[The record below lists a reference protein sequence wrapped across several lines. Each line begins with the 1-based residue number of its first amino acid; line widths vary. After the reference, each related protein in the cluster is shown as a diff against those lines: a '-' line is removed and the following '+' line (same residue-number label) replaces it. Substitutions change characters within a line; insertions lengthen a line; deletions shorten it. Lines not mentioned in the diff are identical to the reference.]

1 MTQAFTQSS
10 GRLTDKS
17 KKGMGVLW
25 IALTMMIV
33 VLTPCA
39 WAQDNATVTGTVG
52 DASGAVV
59 ANATVD
65 LTNIATGQV
74 REAISNTVG
83 AYRIANVG
91 VGTYTL
97 SASASSFEKFTRTGI
112 IVNVAQTLEENIA
125 LTVGSAAQTVTVEA
139 DALQVQTE
147 TNEMSTLISGQQV
160 QQLSTN
166 GRNIVQL
173 AALGAGVANNLSS
186 FGGIN
191 ALTSSNGISFNG
203 MRTTHNVYLLDGTE
217 LNDRGCGGCYMV
229 LPSQDSIAEF
239 QTLQSNYQPD
249 YGIGSGGT
257 ITMVIKS
264 GSRRF
269 HGEAYEYN
277 RNTAYNAN
285 DYFNKQA
292 GRPRPEFMLNEPGGN
307 IGGPL
312 FIPHVF
318 NENKTRTFFFW
329 NEEWRRLIQGANPSL
344 YSTIMTS
351 NFPTAG
357 QDLSYTPYV
366 ANPVIPKVPNL
377 PNNATYTAL
386 ETGLGLTPGQPF
398 PMNANGTYTI
408 PKQMLDPN
416 TVTEA
421 NSGMFP
427 KPNLANGYQYV
438 AAPAQPNYVRE
449 DTVRIDHSIN
459 SKMQLM
465 GHYVHDSVNPTFIP
479 PLWAGGYPTVGTTM
493 TNPSYT
499 AAIKLTQTY
508 SPNVLN
514 ETAFLYS
521 GNKITLLPFG
531 VGGTNIKLPS
541 GWSASSYF
549 PVANNAGQDM
559 PAITF
564 SGKPFGATATESYW
578 PWRNGYE
585 GFQYRDDLSWTL
597 GRHQIKFGGG
607 VLHDYKNQQLQ
618 ANTQGTAN
626 FSSSNANFS
635 GDAYVDFLLGL
646 ANTFTQLQYLSG
658 KHWVNNNYNAYAND
672 NWHLNKRLVL
682 NLGIRFDGIPHAFE
696 RYNEFANFVPAFYNT
711 SLGNPVNA
719 ATGTLNP
726 SSLTTF
732 SCPPSRCATNGE
744 QFYLNGIAEAGV
756 KGFPRGNVANSYH
769 TFQPRIGFAYDVFGN
784 GKTVIRGG
792 AGMFFERVQGND
804 VYNAALNPPFAYQ
817 PSGSNVMF
825 SNPNTSALT
834 GLTPPT
840 VQLFPSTMTT
850 IKYNYPPPATVNYS
864 LNVQREIA
872 PSVILAVAYVGSDG
886 WDQNDDRQINV
897 LPLSHLDP
905 NCTPTGALAS
915 IVTSASPYCDR
926 ALVANGTNA
935 NPYRNFP
942 GFNNINQ
949 EENET
954 NFNYNSLQSTFRI
967 ENKHGLTTQLSYTWS
982 HNIDIGQNDLAGL
995 NAPYNAKF
1003 DRGSDAGLDRRHIF
1017 NASYV
1022 YALPFFQRSSNFAA
1036 REFIGGWSVS
1046 GVTAMQTGTAN
1057 NISGTLSGAD
1067 TVGLGA
1073 GSNRPD
1079 LISPVVYLNPKSSA
1093 GLGPGHWFSKAS
1105 FATPQTAWS
1114 GLSTTN
1120 GYGSARKDTVR
1131 SPGFQHWNL
1140 SLFKVIPLT
1149 PGEGT
1154 KLELR
1159 FESFNTFNHTNF
1171 NAIDSTA
1178 SDGNFG
1184 SVTGDFDSRVLELG
1198 GKITF

>member
-1 MTQAFTQSS
+1 MTQTTTQSRRS
-10 GRLTDKS
+10 LADRS
-17 KKGMGVLW
+17 KKGMGALW
-25 IALTMMIV
+25 IALAVMIV
-33 VLTPCA
+33 ALTPCV
-39 WAQDNATVTGTVG
+39 WGQDNATITGNVA

-65 LTNIATGQV
+65 LTNIATGQL
-74 REAISNTVG
+74 RETKSNAVG
-83 AYRIANVG
+83 DYRVANVG

-97 SASASSFEKFTRTGI
+97 TAVASGFEKFTRTGI
-112 IVNVAQTLEENIA
+112 IVSVAQTLEEN
-125 LTVGSAAQTVTVEA
+125 LTLAVGSQAQTVTVQA
-139 DALQVQTE
+139 DALQVETE
-147 TNEMSTLISGQQV
+147 TSEVSTLISGEQV
-160 QQLSTN
+160 EQLSTN

-173 AALGAGVANNLSS
+173 AALGMGVVNNLSS

-191 ALTSSNGISFNG
+191 ALTSANGISFNG
-203 MRTTHNVYLLDGTE
+203 TRTTHNVYLLDGTE

-239 QTLQSNYQPD
+239 QTLDSNYSPD

-264 GSRRF
+264 GGRRY
-269 HGEAYEYN
+269 HGEVYEYN

-292 GRPRPEFMLNEPGGN
+292 GRARPEFMLNEPGGN
-307 IGGPL
+307 ISGPL

-318 NENKTRTFFFW
+318 NENKTRTFFFY
-329 NEEWRRLIQGANPSL
+329 NEEWRRLIQGATPAL

-366 ANPVIPKVPNL
+366 ANPVIPVVPNL
-377 PNNATYTAL
+377 PSNATYTAL
-386 ETGLGLTPGQPF
+386 ETGLGLTPGKPF
-398 PMNANGTYTI
+398 PLNANGTYKI
-408 PKQMLDPN
+408 PRQMLDPN
-416 TVTEA
+416 TVAEA
-421 NSGMFP
+421 NSGIFP
-427 KPNLANGYQYV
+427 KPNLPNGYQFTASP
-438 AAPAQPNYVRE
+438 AAPNYVRE
-449 DTVRIDHSIN
+449 DTLRIDHAIN

-465 GHYVHDSVNPTFIP
+465 GHYVHDAVNPTFIP

-521 GNKITLLPFG
+521 GNKITLTPFG
-531 VGGTNIKLPS
+531 VGGTNITLPS
-541 GWSASSYF
+541 SWSGTSYF
-549 PVANNAGQDM
+549 PVANNVGNDL

-585 GFQYRDDLSWTL
+585 GFEYRDDLSWTK
-597 GRHQIKFGGG
+597 GRHQFKFGAG

-626 FSSSNANFS
+626 FSSSNTNFS

-646 ANTFTQLQYLSG
+646 ANSFTQLQFLSD
-658 KHWVNNNYNAYAND
+658 KHWVNNNYNGYVND
-672 NWHLNKRLVL
+672 NWHFNKHLVL
-682 NLGIRFDGIPHAFE
+682 NIGMRYDGMPHAFE
-696 RYNEFANFVPAFYNT
+696 RYNQFANFVPAFYNT

-719 ATGTLNP
+719 STGTLNP

-732 SCPPSRCATNGE
+732 SCSTTRCATNGE
-744 QFYLNGIAEAGV
+744 QFYLNGLAEAGV
-756 KGFPRGNVANSYH
+756 GGFPRGNVTNRYN
-769 TFQPRIGFAYDVFGN
+769 TWEPRIGFAYDIAGN

-792 AGMFFERVQGND
+792 AGMFYERVQGND

-817 PSGSNVMF
+817 PSGNNVMF
-825 SNPNTSALT
+825 SNTNTSALT
-834 GLTPPT
+834 GLTT
-840 VQLFPSTMTT
+840 TQSFPSTMTT
-850 IKYNYPPPATVNYS
+850 IKYNYPPPGTADYS
-864 LNVQREIA
+864 LGIQHQIA
-872 PSVILAVAYVGSDG
+872 PSMIAVVQFVGSDG
-886 WDQNDDRQINV
+886 WDQNNDRQINV
-897 LPLSHLDP
+897 LPLSDLTDRKSVAG
-905 NCTPTGALAS
+905 GA
-915 IVTSASPYCDR
+915 
-926 ALVANGTNA
+926 NA
-935 NPYRNFP
+935 NPFRNFP
-942 GFNNINQ
+942 GFNSINQ

-954 NFNYNSLQSTFRI
+954 NFNYNSLQAGLRMD
-967 ENKHGLTTQLSYTWS
+967 NKHGLTTQLSYTWS

-995 NAPYNAKF
+995 NAPYNAKY
-1003 DRGSDAGLDRRHIF
+1003 DRGSDAGLDRRHVF

-1022 YALPFFQRSSNFAA
+1022 YALPFFEKSGNFAA
-1036 REFIGGWSVS
+1036 REVVGGWSIS
-1046 GVTAMQTGTAN
+1046 GITAVQTGTAN
-1057 NISGTLSGAD
+1057 NITLTGVD
-1067 TVGLGA
+1067 TVGLGN

-1079 LISPVVYLNPKSSA
+1079 LVSPVVYLNPKASA
-1093 GLGPGHWFSKAS
+1093 GGGTGHYFSKAS
-1105 FATPQTAWS
+1105 FATPATPW
-1114 GLSTTN
+1114 GGGSTTN
-1120 GYGSARKDTVR
+1120 GYGTARKDTVR
-1131 SPGFQHWNL
+1131 GPGFQHWNL
-1140 SLFKVIPLT
+1140 SLFKVVPLT

-1171 NAIDSTA
+1171 TTIDSSTG
-1178 SDGNFG
+1178 DGNFG
-1184 SVTGDFDSRVLELG
+1184 SVTADFDFRVLELG

>member
-1 MTQAFTQSS
+1 
-10 GRLTDKS
+10 
-17 KKGMGVLW
+17 MGVLW
-25 IALTMMIV
+25 IALAMMIV
-33 VLTPCA
+33 VLAPCA
-39 WAQDNATVTGTVG
+39 WGQDNATITGTVG
-52 DASGAVV
+52 DSSGALV
-59 ANATVD
+59 ANATID
-65 LTNIATGQV
+65 LMNVATGQV
-74 REAISNTVG
+74 RETVSNSVG
-83 AYRIANVG
+83 AYRLANVG
-91 VGTYTL
+91 IGTYTL
-97 SASASSFEKFTRTGI
+97 TVTAINFEKFSKTGI
-112 IVNVAQTLEENIA
+112 IVNVAQTLEENVA
-125 LTVGSAAQTVTVEA
+125 LSIGSASQTVTVEA
-139 DALQVQTE
+139 DALQVQTQ
-147 TNEMSTLISGQQV
+147 TNEISTLISGEQV

-191 ALTSSNGISFNG
+191 ALTSANGISFNG

-239 QTLQSNYQPD
+239 RTLQSNYQPD

-264 GSRRF
+264 GSRKY
-269 HGEAYEYN
+269 HGELYEYN

-292 GRPRPEFMLNEPGGN
+292 NRPRPEFMLNEPGGN
-307 IGGPL
+307 ISGPL
-312 FIPHVF
+312 YIPHVY
-318 NENKTRTFFFW
+318 NESKTRTFFFY

-344 YSTIMTS
+344 YSTIMSS

-357 QDLSYTPYV
+357 QDLGYTPYV
-366 ANPVIPKVPNL
+366 NNPVIPVVPNL
-377 PNNATYTAL
+377 PGNATYTAL

-398 PMNANGTYTI
+398 PLNANGTYRI
-408 PKQMLDPN
+408 PKQMMDPN

-427 KPNLANGYQYV
+427 KPNLPNGYQYV

-465 GHYVHDSVNPTFIP
+465 GHYVHDAVQPTFIP
-479 PLWAGGYPTVGTTM
+479 PLWAGGYPTVGTQM

-514 ETAFLYS
+514 ETSVLYS
-521 GNKITLLPFG
+521 GNKITLTPFG
-531 VGGTNIKLPS
+531 VGGANIKLPS

-549 PVANNAGQDM
+549 PVADNAGQDM

-564 SGKPFGATATESYW
+564 SGKPFGATATESYY
-578 PWRNGYE
+578 PWKNGYE
-585 GFQYRDDLSWTL
+585 GLQFRDDLTWTK
-597 GRHQIKFGGG
+597 GRHEFKFGGG
-607 VLHDYKNQQLQ
+607 LLHDYKNQQLQ
-618 ANTQGTAN
+618 ALTNGTAN
-626 FSSSNANFS
+626 FSSSNTNFS

-646 ANTFTQLQYLSG
+646 ANTFTQLQFLSG
-658 KHWVNNNYNAYAND
+658 KHWVNNNYNAYFND
-672 NWHLNKRLVL
+672 NWHVNSRLVL
-682 NLGIRFDGIPHAFE
+682 NLGMRFDGIPHAFE
-696 RYNEFANFVPAFYNT
+696 RYNQFSNFVPAFYNR
-711 SLGNPVNA
+711 SLGNPVTA
-719 ATGTLNP
+719 AGTLNP
-726 SSLTTF
+726 ASLTTF
-732 SCPPSRCATNGE
+732 SCPTLRCATNGE
-744 QFYLNGIAEAGV
+744 QFYLNGIADAGV
-756 KGFPRGNVANSYH
+756 GGFPRGDVTNSYH
-769 TFQPRIGFAYDVFGN
+769 SWQPRIGFAYDVFGN

-792 AGMFFERVQGND
+792 SGMFFERVQGND
-804 VYNAALNPPFAYQ
+804 VYNAALNPPYAYQ

-825 SNPNTSALT
+825 SNPNTSALSGQT
-834 GLTPPT
+834 TT
-840 VQLFPSTMTT
+840 QSFPSTMTT

-864 LNVQREIA
+864 LSVQRQIA
-872 PSVILAVAYVGSDG
+872 PSVILAMAYVGSDG
-886 WDQNDDRQINV
+886 WDQNNDRQING
-897 LPLSHLDP
+897 LPLSDLTDRQKVAG
-905 NCTPTGALAS
+905 GA
-915 IVTSASPYCDR
+915 I
-926 ALVANGTNA
+926 A

-942 GFNNINQ
+942 GYNNINQ

-954 NFNYNSLQSTFRI
+954 NFNYNSLQGTFRI
-967 ENKHGLTTQLSYTWS
+967 ENRHGLTTQLSYTWS

-995 NAPYNAKF
+995 TAPYNAGY

-1022 YALPFFQRSSNFAA
+1022 YALPFFRQSGNFAA
-1036 REFIGGWSVS
+1036 REIAGGWSVS
-1046 GVTAMQTGTAN
+1046 GVTAMETGSAN
-1057 NISGTLSGAD
+1057 NITLTGVD
-1067 TVGLGA
+1067 TVGLGT
-1073 GSNRPD
+1073 GGNRPD
-1079 LISPVVYLNPKSSA
+1079 LVSPVVYLNPKATA
-1093 GLGPGHWFSKAS
+1093 GGGTGHYFSKLS
-1105 FATPQTAWS
+1105 FATPATAWS

-1120 GYGSARKDTVR
+1120 GYGTARKDTVR
-1131 SPGFQHWNL
+1131 GPGFQHWNL
-1140 SLFKVIPLT
+1140 SLFKVIALT

-1171 NAIDSTA
+1171 TSIDS
-1178 SDGNFG
+1178 SSGDGNFG
-1184 SVTGDFDSRVLELG
+1184 SVTADFDARVLELG